1 LAAAL
6 VLPAVAAIHG
16 IVLTAMH
23 NPSKTQ
29 FYIYCGDGE
38 LTVLDAVDMDIY
50 GAFQLC
56 AIGILAAPV
65 TVMMSKTYFNDPGRN
80 TIFLWT
86 FLLLIGMFIAPI
98 RLTALTI
105 V

>member
-1 LAAAL
+1 
-6 VLPAVAAIHG
+6 VISLPRKEVQLLIG
-16 IVLTAMH
+16 
-23 NPSKTQ
+23 K
-29 FYIYCGDGE
+29 
-38 LTVLDAVDMDIY
+38 DAVDMDIF

-65 TVMMSKTYFNDPGRN
+65 TVMLSKTYFNDPGRN

-86 FLLLIGMFIAPI
+86 FLLLIGKLNLAKSCPI
-98 RLTALTI
+98 

>member
-1 LAAAL
+1 VNPCLAAAL

-23 NPSKTQ
+23 NPGKSYNKSHYGLQTNQ
-29 FYIYCGDGE
+29 FQ
-38 LTVLDAVDMDIY
+38 DAVDMDIF

-65 TVMMSKTYFNDPGRN
+65 TVMLSKTYFNDPGRN

-86 FLLLIGMFIAPI
+86 FLLLIGM
-98 RLTALTI
+98 LHLL
-105 V
+105 

>member
-1 LAAAL
+1 MNPCLAAAL

-23 NPSKTQ
+23 NPGKLYEKPRHNS
-29 FYIYCGDGE
+29 E
-38 LTVLDAVDMDIY
+38 ANMPEDAVDMDIF

-65 TVMMSKTYFNDPGRN
+65 TVMLSKTYFNDPGRN

-86 FLLLIGMFIAPI
+86 FLLLIGVSH
-98 RLTALTI
+98 LQ
-105 V
+105 

>member
-1 LAAAL
+1 
-6 VLPAVAAIHG
+6 
-16 IVLTAMH
+16 
-23 NPSKTQ
+23 
-29 FYIYCGDGE
+29 
-38 LTVLDAVDMDIY
+38 MDIF

-86 FLLLIGMFIAPI
+86 FLLLIGMSVI
-98 RLTALTI
+98 TI
-105 V
+105 KYPAYSNYFQAS